1 MASYANPFSEAS
13 VRGVSAWNI
22 MNPDQQIEIP
32 SRVSILKL
40 NIFKP
45 ADIAELVYTHPHEY
59 SVIMKEIFEDT
70 SGMFIQTNSKGVEKI
85 VGMNVIAIP
94 QNTKIPSWLDPYIDY
109 TTIVNNILSPFVPVL
124 ELFGVKTLEEG
135 KMFGGIN
142 RKTNSISNIIRF

>member
-1 MASYANPFSEAS
+1 
-13 VRGVSAWNI
+13 
-22 MNPDQQIEIP
+22 
-32 SRVSILKL
+32 
-40 NIFKP
+40 
-45 ADIAELVYTHPHEY
+45 
-59 SVIMKEIFEDT
+59 MKEIFEDT
-70 SGMFIQTNSKGVEKI
+70 TGMFIQTNSKGAEKI